1 MQTFTAPL
9 NTTYKIQCWGAQG
22 GSGNR
27 DNNCIGAK
35 GGYTSGKLNLSKQ
48 AFIYIYVGQH
58 PIYSYRDSLGQVFP
72 KGYNGG
78 GAGSSQI
85 YNNALKRYG
94 QYGGSGGGATDIRLI
109 SSNWN
114 DFNSLKSRIMVAAG
128 GAGGTYRWMKQS
140 IVEAGAGVGGGLVGF
155 NGEDCDGKNAGHYKG
170 TGGTQTYAGNCQNS
184 QDSINGITVKESKL
198 YQGGFGFG
206 GNSSIEDQCGGTGG
220 GGGYYGGGA
229 SDRGHANGGGGS
241 SFISGY
247 TGCDAISESSI
258 EDNIIHTGQPNHYSG
273 YIFTNPVM
281 IAGNAT
287 MPKPKGGTETGHAG
301 DGYCIISWI
310 SPSL

>member
-1 MQTFTAPL
+1 MQTFTAPVE
-9 NTTYKIQCWGAQG
+9 TSYKIQCWGAQG

-58 PIYSYRDSLGQVFP
+58 PIYGYRDSLGQVFP

-85 YNNALKRYG
+85 YNKANRFG

-109 SSNWN
+109 ASNWDN
-114 DFNSLKSRIMVAAG
+114 FNSLKSRIMVAAG
-128 GAGGTYRWMKQS
+128 GCGGTYRPIKNK
-140 IVEAGAGVGGGLVGF
+140 EAGVGGGLNGF
-155 NGEDCDGKNAGHYKG
+155 DGQDCDGRVTDYLG
-170 TGGTQTYAGNCQNS
+170 TGGTQTYAGNCQAYL
-184 QDSINGITVKESKL
+184 DTINGVSIKDSKL

-206 GNSSIEDQCGGTGG
+206 GDSTIDTDCGG
-220 GGGYYGGGA
+220 GGGSGYYGGGA
-229 SDRGHANGGGGS
+229 SCRGHVCAGGGS

-247 TGCDAISESSI
+247 LGCDAIAESST

-273 YIFTNPVM
+273 KVFSNPVM
-281 IAGNAT
+281 IDGGSV
-287 MPKPKGGTETGHAG
+287 MPSPSGGTEVGHG
-301 DGYCIISWI
+301 GNGYCIITWQQL
-310 SPSL
+310 P